1 MIEMKN
7 VYENVLGL
15 IGNTPIVKLKRL
27 SRNFV
32 SEVWLKL
39 EFFNPSGSVKDRIVL
54 KIIEEA
60 EKRGD
65 LRPGYEI
72 VEATSG
78 NTGLSVMMIANVK
91 GYPVT
96 LFMPKD
102 LICGQRKMLELA
114 GAKLKFTPGPE
125 TEMRRAL
132 RKAVE
137 MSKKPGVF
145 MIGQHINEDN
155 PLAHEL
161 TTAEEI
167 WEQTEGKIDYFVAG
181 IGTGGTITGVGRGLK
196 KHNPQI
202 KIVGVEPEEAAL
214 FSKGKRGKHHIE
226 GIGDGMHPKVLD
238 LQVVDKIMTVSSK
251 EAFDM
256 TLKLLR
262 EEGIAGGIST
272 GCNVYAALKLAQELK
287 EPKLIVTVAPD
298 SMIKYVNHLHQYL
311 TGEWKFPEE

>member
-1 MIEMKN
+1 MKN
-7 VYENVLGL
+7 VYESVLGL
-15 IGNTPIVKLKRL
+15 IGNTPMVKLNRL
-27 SRNFV
+27 CRDFASKI
-32 SEVWLKL
+32 WLKL

-60 EKRGD
+60 EKSGY
-65 LRPGYEI
+65 LRSGYEI

-91 GYPVT
+91 GYSVT
-96 LFMPKD
+96 LFMPRD
-102 LICGQRKMLELA
+102 LMSGNRKILELA

-125 TEMRRAL
+125 TEMKRAL
-132 RKAVE
+132 KKAIK
-137 MSKKPGVF
+137 MSSKPGVF
-145 MIGQHINEDN
+145 MIGQHINPNN

-202 KIVGVEPEEAAL
+202 KIIGVEPEEAAL
-214 FSKGKRGKHHIE
+214 FSSGKRGKHLIE

-238 LQVVDKIMTVSSK
+238 LKIVDRIMTVSSK
-251 EAFDM
+251 EAFDI
-256 TLKLLR
+256 TLKLFR

-272 GCNVYAALKLAQELK
+272 GCNVCAALKLAQELK

-298 SMIKYVNHLHQYL
+298 SISKYVDHLYQYL
-311 TGEWKFPEE
+311 KGELRFPEE